1 MSVTKKT
8 VVADYLRE
16 ALSRGDYR
24 PGDRLPGEEELAEWE
39 SYGLIGPLPE
49 GDYDAR
55 AVRVAALV
63 AELGRSGI
71 EPRHL
76 RAMKAAADREASL
89 VEQIVAPLR
98 LHRNPQTR
106 AHAQER
112 TKELAELT
120 TSLHSALFQSALG
133 VRLP

>member
-1 MSVTKKT
+1 M
-8 VVADYLRE
+8 
-16 ALSRGDYR
+16 
-24 PGDRLPGEEELAEWE
+24 
-39 SYGLIGPLPE
+39 
-49 GDYDAR
+49 
-55 AVRVAALV
+55 RVAALV

-120 TSLHSALFQSALG
+120 TSLHAALFQAALG